1 MYQNQV
7 IPNPY
12 FDRSIPQAPQPTG
25 GIVWVQGIEGA
36 KGWQMLPNTN
46 IILLDSEN
54 EGVMYIKTCDNIG
67 ICTMRIF
74 DFTERTSAP
83 NSQVGNLSEYVRKDE
98 LQDLI
103 QSIMGGNNNEP
114 SVSTTKP
121 RSNKNGGSKQ
131 HNANQKYD
139 EHGEKFRQSQRN
151 DCDYD

>member
-12 FDRSIPQAPQPTG
+12 FDRSIPQAQQPTG
-25 GIVWVQGIEGA
+25 GIIWVQGIEGA

-46 IILLDSEN
+46 VILLDSEN

-83 NSQVGNLSEYVRKDE
+83 NSQSGDLSEYVRKDE
-98 LQDLI
+98 LQDLV
-103 QSIMGGNNNEP
+103 QSMIGGKDYEQ
-114 SVSTTKP
+114 SVSAVKSKP
-121 RSNKNGGSKQ
+121 NKNGNAKQ
-131 HNANQKYD
+131 FNANQKHD
-139 EHGEKFRQSQRN
+139 EYGEKFRQSHRN
-151 DCDYD
+151 D